1 MITTIST
8 RVYNQDQSW
17 YFQRTAEIKARGNK
31 KHTLRVNIRRN
42 AYDNQSYAKV
52 ERWNGT
58 EWKNVVNAPIT
69 ECECKGIAYVDN
81 GISARHF
88 EKDSDRLVQEA
99 ESIVA

>member
-8 RVYNQDQSW
+8 RVFNQDQSW
-17 YFQRTAEIKARGNK
+17 VFQRTVEIKARKNA
-31 KHTLRVNIRRN
+31 KHTLRINIRRN

-69 ECECKGIAYVDN
+69 ECECKGISYVDLN
-81 GISARHF
+81 ISARHF
-88 EKDSDRLVQEA
+88 ERDAERLVKEA
-99 ESIVA
+99 EAIVA